1 MFNALLLQGL
11 VQRNGNDHPVTQ
23 GPKSLIPDI
32 PAPLTTTYTASVEAT
47 PHIAPP
53 AQEETRPSTTSSS
66 TARNTYENDT
76 FVNALR
82 RKATSISYTLTSDDA
97 IQPPMRYI
105 NSTGHWYDKTA
116 PHPYCNH
123 TTPHYIEG
131 NGTRWT
137 RAIVRT
143 ESTKSTRRGMGSQ
156 H

>member
-1 MFNALLLQGL
+1 MYSMQ
-11 VQRNGNDHPVTQ
+11 
-23 GPKSLIPDI
+23 DI

-97 IQPPMRYI
+97 IQPLMRYI
-105 NSTGHWYDKTA
+105 NSTGHWVRSRQIVYIFFLRMHYHIQDICFSMTKPPHTHTVIT
-116 PHPYCNH
+116 PHP
-123 TTPHYIEG
+123 IISK
-131 NGTRWT
+131 GTVLAGR
-137 RAIVRT
+137 
-143 ESTKSTRRGMGSQ
+143 EPL
-156 H
+156 

>member
-1 MFNALLLQGL
+1 MYSMQ
-11 VQRNGNDHPVTQ
+11 
-23 GPKSLIPDI
+23 DI

-97 IQPPMRYI
+97 IQPLMRYI
-105 NSTGHWYDKTA
+105 NSTGHWDICFSMTKLPHTHTVIT
-116 PHPYCNH
+116 PHP
-123 TTPHYIEG
+123 IISK
-131 NGTRWT
+131 GTVLAGR
-137 RAIVRT
+137 
-143 ESTKSTRRGMGSQ
+143 EPL
-156 H
+156 